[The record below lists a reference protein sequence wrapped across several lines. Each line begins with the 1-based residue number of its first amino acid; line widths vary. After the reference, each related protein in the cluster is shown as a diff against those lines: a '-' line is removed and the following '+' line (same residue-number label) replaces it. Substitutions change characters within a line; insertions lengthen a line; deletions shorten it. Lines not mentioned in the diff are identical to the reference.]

1 MNVPLRTLRY
11 PSLSLCADYT
21 FSFSNLLFGRFV
33 AQWMLGKRRCC
44 SAARSMA
51 TDFGGTFN
59 GHRFQFHLHIQG
71 EEALATKVLPGLP
84 HFIGAGTLDLNKQP
98 TNVRLCI
105 HACMRKTDTR
115 MYLDE
120 DAIYAAYNFFEHTH
134 VCMLPLTKLKSS
146 VSQSRGGHI
155 KFYRKLSHNCITT
168 FRAQLVES
176 TAADAILM
184 H

>member
-84 HFIGAGTLDLNKQP
+84 HFIGAGTLDL
-98 TNVRLCI
+98 
-105 HACMRKTDTR
+105 
-115 MYLDE
+115 DE